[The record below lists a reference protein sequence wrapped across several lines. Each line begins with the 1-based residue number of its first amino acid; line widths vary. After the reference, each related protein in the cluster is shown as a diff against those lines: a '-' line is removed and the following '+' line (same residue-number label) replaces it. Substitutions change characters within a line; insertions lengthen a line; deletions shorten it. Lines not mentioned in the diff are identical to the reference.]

1 MYLSPVFFWGTEKM
15 FLGLSLLVVGVVL
28 CLNGIWQMG
37 RIQDRE
43 IILINAV
50 AALVFFATVL
60 LIALAAQ
67 QPADLLDAGM
77 TLLFGTTYL
86 WVAYNRTF
94 ASSGEG
100 LGWFSGFVALT
111 AAPMVLR
118 VLAQADGLFDVW
130 LAGLLGR
137 LVRAVVPLFPEPRP
151 QTRQPPA
158 DRHCNAPVRHLHRL
172 AAGAGSAARTG
183 GLRRKEPAH
192 CGPAPLLLSLH
203 RMFLRQA

>member
-1 MYLSPVFFWGTEKM
+1 M

-28 CLNGIWQMG
+28 CLNGLWQMG
-37 RIQDRE
+37 RIEDRE

-60 LIALAAQ
+60 LIALAAR

-111 AAPMVLR
+111 AAPMVVR

-130 LAGLLGR
+130 LAGCWAAWSGLWFLYFLNLALKRGSPRLTASATLLCGIFTGW
-137 LVRAVVPLFPEPRP
+137 LPGLAM
-151 QTRQPPA
+151 
-158 DRHCNAPVRHLHRL
+158 LHGL
-172 AAGAGSAARTG
+172 AG
-183 GLRRKEPAH
+183 
-192 CGPAPLLLSLH
+192 
-203 RMFLRQA
+203 